1 MKQPNIDPPKA
12 GRPAHRLAT
21 GIRDRL
27 KRFIQVEASS
37 GVVLLAT
44 AILALLW
51 ANSPWA
57 ASYERLWHTPITI
70 GFGAIASKESIHFWI
85 NDGLM
90 TVFFLLVGLEIRREA
105 HEGELSDWKRAALP
119 IAAALGGMVAPA
131 VIYLLFNREPPL
143 RRGWGIPMATDI
155 AFAVGVLTLLGRRVS
170 PALRILLL
178 ALAVID
184 DVGAIIVIALFY
196 SGGISAEWLLVATGG
211 VVGLLLFQRAG
222 VRHSVAYILPG
233 SILWFGLLRAGIH
246 PTIAGVIIGL
256 LTPTRSI
263 GRLQAALHPWV
274 AFGIMPLFAL
284 ANAGVALN
292 GAHPGGANLTLTLG
306 VILGLVFG
314 KPMGIL
320 LATFAVVK
328 MRLCTL
334 PDGINWRG
342 VFVVGCVAGIG
353 FTMAVFIGGLAFAE
367 SSTSLTTSKLA
378 VLVASMLAGVLALG
392 VGSVLLPKAGAGE

>member
-1 MKQPNIDPPKA
+1 MA
-12 GRPAHRLAT
+12 A
-21 GIRDRL
+21 
-27 KRFIQVEASS
+27 
-37 GVVLLAT
+37 

-57 ASYERLWHTPITI
+57 VSYERLWHAPITI
-70 GFGAIASKESIHFWI
+70 TFGTFVSKESLHFWI

-105 HEGELSDWKRAALP
+105 HEGELSDWRRAALP
-119 IAAALGGMVAPA
+119 VAAALGGMVAPA
-131 VIYLLFNREPPL
+131 VIYLAFNREAPL

-184 DVGAIIVIALFY
+184 DVGAIVVIALFY
-196 SGGISAEWLLVATGG
+196 SGGLSGIWLLVAAGG
-211 VVGLLLFQRAG
+211 VLGILVFQRAG
-222 VRHSVAYILPG
+222 VRHSLAYILPG

-256 LTPTRSI
+256 LTPARSVA
-263 GRLQAALHPWV
+263 RLQAALHPWV

-284 ANAGVALN
+284 ANAGVALD
-292 GAHPGGANLTLTLG
+292 GAHPAGANLTLTLG
-306 VILGLVFG
+306 VTLGLVFG
-314 KPMGIL
+314 KPVGIL
-320 LATFAVVK
+320 LATFVVVK
-328 MRLCTL
+328 LRLCTL
-334 PDGINWRG
+334 PDGVNWRG

-353 FTMAVFIGGLAFAE
+353 FTMPVFIGGLAFAA
-367 SSTSLTTSKLA
+367 SSTLMTTSKLA
-378 VLVASMLAGVLALG
+378 VLVASVLAGFVALG
-392 VGSVLLPKAGAGE
+392 AGRVLLPTASADE